1 MFPSAGVSLP
11 RPARLHAGSAGA
23 TRVPAPRSLC
33 AHRTREHS
41 PGGGTGPQPRSQKM
55 RERHGRGGRR
65 SAQSP
70 IRRGEKKKKVEKE
83 AFQVKLLGS
92 EKPRFREMSR
102 GGRTHDVP
110 STLLASA
117 GPAHRGCA
125 AAAPRPRQRAR
136 AHVER
141 RGTG

>member
-23 TRVPAPRSLC
+23 TRVPASRSLC
-33 AHRTREHS
+33 AHRTGELS
-41 PGGGTGPQPRSQKM
+41 PGGYRATAEIPKNAGKARARREAPRTV
-55 RERHGRGGRR
+55 
-65 SAQSP
+65 ADP
-70 IRRGEKKKKVEKE
+70 RRGKKKVEKE

-102 GGRTHDVP
+102 GGRTHDVQG
-110 STLLASA
+110 TLLASA

-125 AAAPRPRQRAR
+125 AAAPRPEQRAR

>member
-1 MFPSAGVSLP
+1 MCPPDEGTLARWGDRATAEIPKNAGK
-11 RPARLHAGSAGA
+11 ARARREAL
-23 TRVPAPRSLC
+23 
-33 AHRTREHS
+33 RTVAD
-41 PGGGTGPQPRSQKM
+41 PQ
-55 RERHGRGGRR
+55 RGK
-65 SAQSP
+65 
-70 IRRGEKKKKVEKE
+70 KKKKVEKE

-110 STLLASA
+110 STLLAGA

>member
-1 MFPSAGVSLP
+1 MQAPRGPLGSP
-11 RPARLHAGSAGA
+11 RPEVFVPIGRGN
-23 TRVPAPRSLC
+23 TRPV
-33 AHRTREHS
+33 
-41 PGGGTGPQPRSQKM
+41 GGQGHGRDPKKCGKGTGA
-55 RERHGRGGRR
+55 EGGAPHSRR
-65 SAQSP
+65 SAE
-70 IRRGEKKKKVEKE
+70 GKKKKVEKE